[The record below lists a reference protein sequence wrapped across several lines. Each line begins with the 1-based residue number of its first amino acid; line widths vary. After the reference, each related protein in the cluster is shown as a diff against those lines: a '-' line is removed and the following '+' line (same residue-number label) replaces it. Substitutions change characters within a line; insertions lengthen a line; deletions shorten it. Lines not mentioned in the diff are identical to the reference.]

1 MRRATD
7 RRGPGIGRRRVLA
20 GLGGLG
26 LLATLAPPLRAGAAS
41 ADVDVVIV
49 GAGAA
54 GMAAARRMLEA
65 GRSVTVLEARPRIGG
80 RAWTE
85 TASFGVPFDQGC
97 AWIHA
102 ADRNPFKPMAEAW
115 GYTLEYHDPTIDR
128 LSLDG
133 RRSRPDDLATLQ
145 STYDAMVDRIV
156 AAGEAGR
163 DLPAAAVSPRQQ
175 PLIDAAETVLGA
187 MDMGVD
193 VDELSTL
200 EYADSADL
208 EPNYLVAEG
217 FGSVVARYGEGLPV
231 RLSTPVTGIDWS
243 GGGVAVDTPAG
254 RVRGRACIITVPLGV
269 LAAERIAFDPP
280 LPLPL
285 REAIARLP
293 MGILCK
299 IPLLLPAGETLG
311 LAPFD
316 DVLLERPGRRDLAF
330 LARPFGQ
337 PLMIGFVGGDF
348 GWELS
353 AQGEA
358 AAVDFGRAGI
368 RAIFGADAARKV
380 VRGGFTQ
387 WGSDPWSLGA
397 YASAM
402 PGHASARERLLEP
415 VGDRLFL
422 AGEACAG
429 PLAQTCGGAF
439 LSGRA
444 TADRVLALLDRG

>member
-1 MRRATD
+1 MRGGTD
-7 RRGPGIGRRRVLA
+7 RRGPQIGRRRVLA

-26 LLATLAPPLRAGAAS
+26 LAATLGLPLRSRAAS
-41 ADVDVVIV
+41 GDVDVVIV

-65 GRSVTVLEARPRIGG
+65 GRTVTVLEARPRIGG

-85 TASFGVPFDQGC
+85 DTSFGVPFDRGC
-97 AWIHA
+97 AWLHA

-115 GYTLEYHDPTIDR
+115 GYKLEYHDVAIDR
-128 LSLDG
+128 LNLDG
-133 RRSRPDDLATLQ
+133 RPSRPGDLVTLE
-145 STYDAMVDRIV
+145 STYDTMVDRIV

-163 DLPAAAVSPRQQ
+163 DLPSAAVSPRDR
-175 PLIDAAETVLGA
+175 PLVDAAETVLGA

-193 VDELSTL
+193 LDELSTR
-200 EYADSADL
+200 EFAGTADL

-231 RLSTPVTGIDWS
+231 RLSTPVTAIDWS
-243 GGGVAVDTPAG
+243 GSGVAVDTPAG
-254 RVRGRACIITVPLGV
+254 RVRGRACIVTVPMGV

-285 REAIARLP
+285 REAIAWLP
-293 MGILCK
+293 MGMLCK
-299 IPLLLPAGETLG
+299 IPLLFPAGETLG

-316 DVLLERPGRRDLAF
+316 DVLLERPGRRDAYF
-330 LARPFGQ
+330 LAYPFGQ

-353 AQGEA
+353 AQSEE
-358 AAVDFGRAGI
+358 AAVDFGIAGV

-380 VRGGFTQ
+380 IRGGFTH
-387 WGSDPWSLGA
+387 WASDPWSLGA

-402 PGHASARERLLEP
+402 PGHATARDRLLEP

-429 PLAQTCGGAF
+429 PLMQTCGGAF

-444 TADRVLALLDRG
+444 TAERVLALLERG

>member
-1 MRRATD
+1 MRGGMK
-7 RRGPGIGRRRVLA
+7 RRGPHLGRRRM
-20 GLGGLG
+20 LGGLG
-26 LLATLAPPLRAGAAS
+26 ALGLASMALPLRAGAAS
-41 ADVDVVIV
+41 GDVDVVVV

-54 GMAAARRMLEA
+54 GMAAARRLLEA
-65 GRSVTVLEARPRIGG
+65 GRTVTVLEARSRIGG

-85 TASFGVPFDQGC
+85 SASFGVPFDQGC

-102 ADRNPFKPMAEAW
+102 ADRNPFKPLAESW
-115 GYTLEYHDPTIDR
+115 GYTLEYHDPGVDR

-133 RRSRPDDLATLQ
+133 RQGRPGDLAALEAAYET
-145 STYDAMVDRIV
+145 MVQRIV
-156 AAGEAGR
+156 AAGEGGR
-163 DLPAAAVSPRQQ
+163 DLPASVVSPRDRPQ
-175 PLIDAAETVLGA
+175 IDAAETVLGA

-200 EYADSADL
+200 EYSGTGDL

-231 RLSTPVTGIDWS
+231 RLSTPASAIDWS

-254 RVRGRACIITVPLGV
+254 RVRGKACIITVPLGV

-293 MGILCK
+293 MGMLCK
-299 IPLLLPAGETLG
+299 IPLLFPAGDTLG
-311 LAPFD
+311 LSPFD

-330 LARPFGQ
+330 LAFPFGQ

-353 AQGEA
+353 AQGEE

-380 VRGGFTQ
+380 IRGGFTR
-387 WGSDPWSLGA
+387 WASDPWSLGA
-397 YASAM
+397 YASAE
-402 PGHASARERLLEP
+402 PGHAGARERLLEP

-429 PLAQTCGGAF
+429 PLMQTCGGAF

-444 TADRVLALLDRG
+444 TAERVLARLARG

>member
-1 MRRATD
+1 MRSGMD
-7 RRGPGIGRRRVLA
+7 RRGSLIDRRRVLA
-20 GLGGLG
+20 ALGGLG
-26 LLATLAPPLRAGAAS
+26 LAATLQSPLRAQAAS
-41 ADVDVVIV
+41 GDVDVVIV

-54 GMAAARRMLEA
+54 GMAAARRLQEA
-65 GRSVTVLEARPRIGG
+65 GHSVTVLEARSRIGG

-85 TASFGVPFDQGC
+85 DTSFGVPFDRGC

-102 ADRNPFKPMAEAW
+102 ADRNPFKPMAETW
-115 GYTLEYHDPTIDR
+115 GYKLKYHDVAID
-128 LSLDG
+128 LLNLNG
-133 RRSRPDDLATLQ
+133 RPGRPGDLAILE
-145 STYDAMVDRIV
+145 STYDTMANRIV

-163 DLPAAAVSPRQQ
+163 DLPAAAVSPRNE
-175 PLIDAAETVLGA
+175 PLIDAAETILGA

-193 VDELSTL
+193 LDELSTR
-200 EYADSADL
+200 EFVDTADL

-217 FGSVVARYGEGLPV
+217 FGRLVARYGDGMPV
-231 RLSTPVTGIDWS
+231 RMSTPVTAIDWS
-243 GGGVAVDTPAG
+243 GSGVTVETPAG
-254 RVRGRACIITVPLGV
+254 RVRGRTCIITVPMGV

-293 MGILCK
+293 MGMLCK
-299 IPLLLPAGETLG
+299 IPLLFPAGETLG

-316 DVLLERPGRRDLAF
+316 DVLLERPGRRDLGF
-330 LARPFGQ
+330 LAFPFGQ

-353 AQGEA
+353 AQGEE
-358 AAVDFGRAGI
+358 AAVDFGIAGI
-368 RAIFGADAARKV
+368 RALFGADAARKV
-380 VRGGFTQ
+380 VRGGFTH

-397 YASAM
+397 YASAL
-402 PGHASARERLLEP
+402 PGHASARDRLLEP

-429 PLAQTCGGAF
+429 PLLQTCGGAF

-444 TADRVLALLDRG
+444 TADRVLAHLERG